1 MTRRVKRPYD
11 SPRRREQAAATRRD
25 ILQAAQRLFESR
37 GYPATSM
44 AAIAAEAGVAL
55 KTVYL
60 AFGTKRGVLLALW
73 HLLLRGDEEPVPVGE
88 RSWFREVIDE
98 PDPARQVRLA
108 AHNSRL
114 VKERAAALLEVV
126 RDAAPSDPELAALWN
141 RIQSDFYD
149 NQRAIVQALH
159 DRNGLKPALDVARA
173 ADLLWTLNHPSLY
186 WLLVGERGWT
196 PEQYETW
203 LAEILRAQLLSG

>member
-1 MTRRVKRPYD
+1 MARPVKRTYD

-25 ILQAAQRLFESR
+25 ILEASQRLFEEH

-60 AFGTKRGVLLALW
+60 AFGTKRGLLLALW

-88 RSWFREVIDE
+88 RSWYRDVIDE
-98 PDPARQVRLA
+98 PDPARQLRLN
-108 AHNSRL
+108 AHNSRV
-114 VKERAAALLEVV
+114 VKERVAPLLEVV
-126 RDAAPSDPELAALWN
+126 RDAASTDLELDALWR
-141 RIQSDFYD
+141 RIESDFYD

-159 DRNGLKPALDVARA
+159 DNDGLRPGLDVARA
-173 ADLLWTLNHPSLY
+173 TDLLWTLNHPSLY

-203 LAEILRAQLLSG
+203 LAEVLAAQLLG